1 MPRPRV
7 REVQTKHGVIRQ
19 YKRFGIWH
27 RIEHWIFMASFSLL
41 GLTGLLQRYAE
52 SPVSQTIT
60 EWLGGIESI
69 RVIHRISAVVM
80 MLMVIYHI
88 GAVGHRMYVER
99 KRMTML
105 PGMSDIR
112 NAIQALLYNLGFR
125 KHHAQ
130 QGRYGFEEKAEYWAV
145 VWGTV
150 VMGITGFMM
159 WNPIST
165 AKFLPGGFIPAA
177 KTAHSLEAVLAVA
190 AIFLWHFYNV
200 LVKTFNRSMFIGY
213 LTEEQMAEEH
223 PIELADIKAGTARR
237 PSDPEGERKRKR
249 VFWPIFSVVIITM
262 LVIIYWWVTF
272 EETAIATVPP
282 ASQVEV
288 FVPLTP
294 TPLPTRQPTPTLAD
308 IDSATWDNGISD
320 LFAAK
325 CISCHN
331 STGKLGGLDLTSY
344 QAALDGGDTGPAI
357 IPGDTEASQVVVIQ
371 SAGGHPGQFSFNEL
385 DIIIQWIEAGAPE
398 N

>member
-1 MPRPRV
+1 MQRV
-7 REVQTKHGVIRQ
+7 RDIETKKGVIRE
-19 YKRFGIWH
+19 YRRFGLVH
-27 RIEHWIFMASFSLL
+27 KIEHWIFMASFTIL
-41 GLTGLLQRYAE
+41 GFTGLLQRYAAT
-52 SPVSQTIT
+52 PVSQSII
-60 EWLGGIESI
+60 EGLGGIENM
-69 RVIHRISAVVM
+69 RFIHRISATVM

-99 KRMTML
+99 KRLTML
-105 PGMSDIR
+105 PSMADIR
-112 NAIQALLYNLGFR
+112 NAIQSLLYNLGFR

-159 WNPIST
+159 WNPIIT
-165 AKFLPGGFIPAA
+165 TEYLPGQFIPAA
-177 KTAHSLEAVLAVA
+177 KAAHSLEAVLAVA
-190 AIFLWHFYNV
+190 AIILWHFYHV
-200 LVKTFNRSMFIGY
+200 LVKTFNRSMFTGY
-213 LTEEQMAEEH
+213 LTEEQMEEEH
-223 PIELADIKAGTARR
+223 PLELADIKAGTARR
-237 PSDPEGERKRKR
+237 PPDPEGEKKRKR
-249 VFWPIFSVVIITM
+249 VFWPSFSVLIVAM
-262 LVIIYWWVTF
+262 LLFIYWWVTF

-294 TPLPTRQPTPTLAD
+294 TPFPTPVPTPTLAD
-308 IDSATWDNGISD
+308 IEGATWDDGIGD
-320 LFAAK
+320 MFATK

-344 QAALDGGDTGPAI
+344 QAALDGGSTGPGI
-357 IPGDTEASQVVVIQ
+357 VPEDPDASQVVIIQ
-371 SAGGHPGQFSFNEL
+371 SAGGHPGQFSFDEL
-385 DIIIQWIEAGAPE
+385 EIIIQWIEAGAPE